1 MKIYDKKKFW
11 SGLGILAI
19 GILFFFYDLSSPSAN
34 GFQAKWNLILGLI
47 VMAFGIADSAR
58 ALSRKKTREARIE
71 QMDERNQLVRLASK
85 AKTLDIMQVLLFVVM
100 VASLVGLKK
109 IRVSPL
115 CRHGPA
121 CGTFRG
127 AGHFYRAFCGNVL
140 RREEIGKGRRTMSK
154 HMRPVY
160 DERDDEIDAHS
171 KSRAW
176 DFVVVCIEVFT
187 ILCVVKGNTAW
198 IGCLALLFAGMAANM
213 MYRFDEY
220 EERAYFHGGLILG
233 PLASLC

>member
-47 VMAFGIADSAR
+47 VI
-58 ALSRKKTREARIE
+58 ARIE

-109 IRVSPL
+109 TGYLP
-115 CRHGPA
+115 
-121 CGTFRG
+121 
-127 AGHFYRAFCGNVL
+127 
-140 RREEIGKGRRTMSK
+140 
-154 HMRPVY
+154 
-160 DERDDEIDAHS
+160 
-171 KSRAW
+171 
-176 DFVVVCIEVFT
+176 
-187 ILCVVKGNTAW
+187 
-198 IGCLALLFAGMAANM
+198 FAGMALAAGLFVVLVIFIELFVG
-213 MYRFDEY
+213 MYY
-220 EERAYFHGGLILG
+220 EEKK
-233 PLASLC
+233 

>member
-1 MKIYDKKKFW
+1 MKIYDNKKFW

-109 IRVSPL
+109 TGYLP
-115 CRHGPA
+115 
-121 CGTFRG
+121 
-127 AGHFYRAFCGNVL
+127 
-140 RREEIGKGRRTMSK
+140 
-154 HMRPVY
+154 
-160 DERDDEIDAHS
+160 
-171 KSRAW
+171 
-176 DFVVVCIEVFT
+176 
-187 ILCVVKGNTAW
+187 
-198 IGCLALLFAGMAANM
+198 FAGMALAAGLFVVLVIFIELFVG
-213 MYRFDEY
+213 MYY
-220 EERAYFHGGLILG
+220 EEKK
-233 PLASLC
+233 

>member
-34 GFQAKWNLILGLI
+34 GLQAKWNLILGLI

-109 IRVSPL
+109 TGYLP
-115 CRHGPA
+115 
-121 CGTFRG
+121 
-127 AGHFYRAFCGNVL
+127 
-140 RREEIGKGRRTMSK
+140 
-154 HMRPVY
+154 
-160 DERDDEIDAHS
+160 
-171 KSRAW
+171 
-176 DFVVVCIEVFT
+176 
-187 ILCVVKGNTAW
+187 
-198 IGCLALLFAGMAANM
+198 FAGMALAAGLFVVLVIFIELFVG
-213 MYRFDEY
+213 MYY
-220 EERAYFHGGLILG
+220 EEKKEGRGEEPCQSICALFTMNGMTKLMPIPKAVRGILWWSV
-233 PLASLC
+233 LKSLQFCVW

>member
-47 VMAFGIADSAR
+47 VMAFGIADS
-58 ALSRKKTREARIE
+58 TREARIE

-109 IRVSPL
+109 TGYLP
-115 CRHGPA
+115 
-121 CGTFRG
+121 
-127 AGHFYRAFCGNVL
+127 
-140 RREEIGKGRRTMSK
+140 
-154 HMRPVY
+154 
-160 DERDDEIDAHS
+160 
-171 KSRAW
+171 
-176 DFVVVCIEVFT
+176 
-187 ILCVVKGNTAW
+187 
-198 IGCLALLFAGMAANM
+198 FAGMALAAGLFVVLVIFIELFVG
-213 MYRFDEY
+213 MYY
-220 EERAYFHGGLILG
+220 EEKK
-233 PLASLC
+233 

>member
-34 GFQAKWNLILGLI
+34 GFILGLI

-109 IRVSPL
+109 TGYLP
-115 CRHGPA
+115 
-121 CGTFRG
+121 
-127 AGHFYRAFCGNVL
+127 
-140 RREEIGKGRRTMSK
+140 
-154 HMRPVY
+154 
-160 DERDDEIDAHS
+160 
-171 KSRAW
+171 
-176 DFVVVCIEVFT
+176 
-187 ILCVVKGNTAW
+187 
-198 IGCLALLFAGMAANM
+198 FAGMALAAGLFVVLVIFIELFVG
-213 MYRFDEY
+213 MYY
-220 EERAYFHGGLILG
+220 EEKK
-233 PLASLC
+233 